1 METQTTTAD
10 QPQAAPP
17 REKKTR
23 KKRVTKASL
32 SKQIEKQ
39 LLEAAPDVLDAY
51 WARVKEG
58 LKNGDKHIVELV
70 ARLFY
75 GDRGP
80 GATNIVS
87 NTLNVGGA
95 DQGQAARAFESI
107 IQKLEA
113 KDQFKALPQPT
124 EIRPVERLGL
134 DVPGKG
140 DEMPVLDAEEV

>member
-1 METQTTTAD
+1 METQTTVGD
-10 QPQAAPP
+10 QPQTPPPAQAAPQ
-17 REKKTR
+17 KKPR

-51 WARVKEG
+51 WLRVKEG

-87 NTLNVGGA
+87 NTLNVTNEQPTGA
-95 DQGQAARAFESI
+95 LSLESVVR
-107 IQKLEA
+107 KLEA
-113 KDQFKALPQPT
+113 RDQVNKALPIPT
-124 EIRPVERLGL
+124 EIRRRSQDSDLPI
-134 DVPGKG
+134 
-140 DEMPVLDAEEV
+140 LDAEE